1 MDKTIYSRERVL
13 LAYLLTQAR
22 RSRGVTQ
29 AELAAKMALTQS
41 DISKAESGMRFI
53 EFAEARHWLL
63 ALGMDLPTFAHF
75 YEDELQRAL
84 RLERRLA
91 HGLAHGEEAAPSK
104 ESEVLGPPAGKKR
117 RRLPGM
123 KQAPDLG

>member
-13 LAYLLTQAR
+13 LASLLTQAR
-22 RSRGVTQ
+22 RSCGVTQ

-53 EFAEARHWLL
+53 EFAEARHWLM
-63 ALGMDLPTFAHF
+63 ALGMELPTFVRL

-84 RLERRLA
+84 RLERRVA
-91 HGLAHGEEAAPSK
+91 SRRARGEEATPKTSGI
-104 ESEVLGPPAGKKR
+104 SGPLTVKKR

-123 KQAPDLG
+123 KRPPDVK

>member
-22 RSRGVTQ
+22 RSRGVRQ

-53 EFAEARHWLL
+53 EFAEVRHWLL
-63 ALGMDLPTFAHF
+63 ALGMDLPTFVNF

-84 RLERRLA
+84 RRERRLA
-91 HGLAHGEEAAPSK
+91 HGIAHGDDATPK
-104 ESEVLGPPAGKKR
+104 TSEISGPPTGKKR

>member
-13 LAYLLTQAR
+13 LASLLTQAR
-22 RSRGVTQ
+22 RTRGVTQ

-41 DISKAESGMRFI
+41 DISKVESGMRFI

-91 HGLAHGEEAAPSK
+91 HGLAQ
-104 ESEVLGPPAGKKR
+104 SEDGSAKTSPISGSPTGKKR

-123 KQAPDLG
+123 KEA